1 MQPGLPNPS
10 PPALRAAA
18 PATVGAASTLAVG
31 LRKYAGPGWI
41 YAYVAIQFACQFALL
56 TKTLAPARVFFRSG
70 SFGASLLF
78 LILVPGSSRS
88 GANMARTMALVIMTI
103 VTFSAFNPGGAEP
116 LAVLAHWAMYLGVLA
131 PLFWVARLDVG
142 DKTLE
147 RLLLILWAFHT
158 ASSAVGL
165 LQVYFPGQFQPAL
178 TTFIQERQALMIRLA
193 SGEAV
198 IRPMGLTDTP
208 GGAAGS
214 GLYAALIGI
223 GVFLTRP
230 FSGARFLGVASM
242 TIGLA
247 CIYLSQ
253 VRSALVMLGFSFF
266 FLIGLLTLSARLPR
280 AAWLLVVGGLVVF
293 VGFEVAFDV
302 AGNTVTD
309 RLATL
314 VQYDPG
320 TVYRTNRGNMIEEA
334 ISELLPQYPLG
345 AGLAR
350 WGMMNLYFGSSH
362 ASIGAEVQWVAWI
375 LDGGILLVLAYP
387 VALLGVTLHAIR
399 ECLKPS
405 ETGRDAWAGVVAAY
419 DIGGLALCFSY
430 VPFMTS
436 VGLELWLLNAVLIQ
450 STRNEATRARASFRP
465 MQRAFT
471 RVRS

>member
-1 MQPGLPNPS
+1 
-10 PPALRAAA
+10 
-18 PATVGAASTLAVG
+18 
-31 LRKYAGPGWI
+31 
-41 YAYVAIQFACQFALL
+41 
-56 TKTLAPARVFFRSG
+56 
-70 SFGASLLF
+70 
-78 LILVPGSSRS
+78 
-88 GANMARTMALVIMTI
+88 
-103 VTFSAFNPGGAEP
+103 
-116 LAVLAHWAMYLGVLA
+116 MYLGVLA
-131 PLFWVARLDVG
+131 PLFWVARLDIG
-142 DKTLE
+142 EKTLE

-158 ASSAVGL
+158 ASSVVGL

-178 TTFIQERQALMIRLA
+178 TTFMHERQVLMIRLA

-198 IRPMGLTDTP
+198 MRPMGLTDTP

-230 FSGARFLGVASM
+230 FPGARVLGLLSM
-242 TIGLA
+242 TLGMA

-253 VRSALVMLGFSFF
+253 IRSALVMLGFSFL

-280 AAWLLVVGGLVVF
+280 AVWLLLIGGLVVF
-293 VGFEVAFDV
+293 AGFEVAFDV
-302 AGNTVTD
+302 AGQSVTD

-320 TVYRTNRGNMIEEA
+320 TVYRTNRGIMIEEA
-334 ISELLPQYPLG
+334 VSELLPQYPLG

-350 WGMMNLYFGSSH
+350 WGMMNLYFGSGS
-362 ASIGAEVQWVAWI
+362 ATIGAEVQWVAWI
-375 LDGGILLVLAYP
+375 LDGGILLVIAYP
-387 VALLGVTLHAIR
+387 AALLGVTLHAIH

-405 ETGRDAWAGVVAAY
+405 QTGRDAWAAVVAAY
-419 DIGGLALCFSY
+419 DIGALALCFSY

-450 STRNEATRARASFRP
+450 STRNDATGARAAFRP

-471 RVRS
+471 RPRA